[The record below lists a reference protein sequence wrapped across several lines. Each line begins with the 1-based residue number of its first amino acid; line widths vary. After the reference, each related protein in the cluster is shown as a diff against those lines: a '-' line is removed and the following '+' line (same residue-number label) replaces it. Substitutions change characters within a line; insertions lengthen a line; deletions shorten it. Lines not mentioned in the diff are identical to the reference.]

1 MTKSVDLAV
10 VATESELR
18 MSMSDQFTLQ
28 QLECFSHKRFVEQ
41 LVQDNH
47 VLIVPGAQSA
57 ALAKAIARTTANA
70 THSCSST
77 GQTTFVV
84 QARGLIA
91 A

>member
-1 MTKSVDLAV
+1 MV
-10 VATESELR
+10 VVSGL
-18 MSMSDQFTLQ
+18 
-28 QLECFSHKRFVEQ
+28 
-41 LVQDNH
+41 
-47 VLIVPGAQSA
+47 G
-57 ALAKAIARTTANA
+57 KAIARTTDNA